1 MRFLIGG
8 DLVLDEE
15 VLEGSNN
22 REVLAEVL
30 KYKEDNGVDLLVA
43 NLEAPITK
51 SNNATK
57 KSGPA
62 IKQKPSEVDRM
73 KGVDL
78 VTLSNNHMYDY
89 GDEGLRDTL
98 EALDA
103 GGISSCGVLNKNS
116 FYGEYIYPCDEGCVY
131 FISVS
136 EQEFNYSKT
145 DEGIAS
151 LSVLSVYDAIGKIKA
166 KDEASLIVVVV
177 HGGVEFSKVPSPSL
191 RETCRVIA
199 SFGASLVVCHH
210 SHVVSAIESY
220 NGVPIAYSLGNF
232 LFEKKKAPQGWNV
245 GLLLDVKVDFSC
257 GVLEVYPLLVER
269 NPESGVL
276 AFLGETA
283 SVKALDE
290 LENLKLIVSN
300 DELYYDAW
308 LTESKSR
315 FESYFSKLVS
325 PVLFSGLG
333 FAFEKLKLSKYFLFD
348 KSLYYKLNLIRN
360 QSHRDV
366 IVSGLEREYEK
377 RNK

>member
-1 MRFLIGG
+1 M
-8 DLVLDEE
+8 
-15 VLEGSNN
+15 
-22 REVLAEVL
+22 
-30 KYKEDNGVDLLVA
+30 
-43 NLEAPITK
+43 
-51 SNNATK
+51 
-57 KSGPA
+57 
-62 IKQKPSEVDRM
+62 
-73 KGVDL
+73 
-78 VTLSNNHMYDY
+78 
-89 GDEGLRDTL
+89 
-98 EALDA
+98 
-103 GGISSCGVLNKNS
+103 
-116 FYGEYIYPCDEGCVY
+116 
-131 FISVS
+131 
-136 EQEFNYSKT
+136 
-145 DEGIAS
+145 
-151 LSVLSVYDAIGKIKA
+151 
-166 KDEASLIVVVV
+166 
-177 HGGVEFSKVPSPSL
+177 
-191 RETCRVIA
+191 
-199 SFGASLVVCHH
+199 
-210 SHVVSAIESY
+210 
-220 NGVPIAYSLGNF
+220 PIAYSLGNF